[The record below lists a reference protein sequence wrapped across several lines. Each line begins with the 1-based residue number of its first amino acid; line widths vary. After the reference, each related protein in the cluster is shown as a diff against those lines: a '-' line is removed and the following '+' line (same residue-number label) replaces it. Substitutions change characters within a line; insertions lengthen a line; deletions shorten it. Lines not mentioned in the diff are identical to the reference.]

1 MIRYKCQNPFV
12 NNCSLETLY
21 SNNIHLFKDWFY
33 RSYICKASDKLTWEI
48 LLIYDNISQQTIY
61 SQWDNPIQNLPRHS
75 ISRMK
80 RMYWMNSLMT
90 ITKEMIKKEM
100 IMSEK
105 RLHPNSKAQ
114 QKRRRTR
121 RIMALFLDA
130 MRFLLHADWMVD
142 KRFTTWLVMILPVDG
157 RLISM

>member
-1 MIRYKCQNPFV
+1 
-12 NNCSLETLY
+12 
-21 SNNIHLFKDWFY
+21 
-33 RSYICKASDKLTWEI
+33 
-48 LLIYDNISQQTIY
+48 
-61 SQWDNPIQNLPRHS
+61 
-75 ISRMK
+75 MK

-90 ITKEMIKKEM
+90 ITKDMIKKEM

-130 MRFLLHADWMVD
+130 MRFLPHADWMVD